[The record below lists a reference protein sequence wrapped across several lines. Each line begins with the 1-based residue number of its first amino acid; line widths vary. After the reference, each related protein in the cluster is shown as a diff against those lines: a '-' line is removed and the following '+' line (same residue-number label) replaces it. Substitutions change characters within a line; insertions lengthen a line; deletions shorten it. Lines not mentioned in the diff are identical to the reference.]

1 MGSHMPRSKVR
12 GRDRPKSKVRGRDR
26 PRSKVRVEICLN
38 IWLGVEA

>member
-26 PRSKVRVEICLN
+26 PRSKVRVEFCLN